1 MILADTSIWIDHFRR
16 GDNDLVKIIGN
27 DLLLCHPAV
36 IGELALGSL
45 RDRTTVLTFLR
56 AQRETIVA
64 THDEV
69 MTLIERHNVFSMGIG
84 YTDAHLLASVLL
96 DQRTSLWTRDKR
108 LKLAALKAGAALYEP
123 FHS

>member
-45 RDRTTVLTFLR
+45 RDRTAVLTFLR

-69 MTLIERHNVFSMGIG
+69 MTLIERHSVFSMGIG

>member
-45 RDRTTVLTFLR
+45 RDRTALLTFLR

>member
-45 RDRTTVLTFLR
+45 RDRTAVLTFLC
-56 AQRETIVA
+56 AQRESIVA

-69 MTLIERHNVFSMGIG
+69 MTFIERHSVFSMGIG

-96 DQRTSLWTRDKR
+96 DQRISLWTRDNR
-108 LKLAALKAGAALYEP
+108 LKLAARKAGAALYEP
-123 FHS
+123 FHN

>member
-16 GDNDLVKIIGN
+16 GDNELIKIIED
-27 DLLLCHPAV
+27 DLLLCHPAI

-45 RDRTTVLTFLR
+45 QDRAGVFAFFA
-56 AQRETIVA
+56 AQREALVA

-69 MTLIERHNVFSMGIG
+69 MTMIEQHGIFSMGIG

-96 DQRTSLWTRDKR
+96 DRRASLWTRDKR
-108 LKLAALKAGAALYEP
+108 LKAAAEKTNARLYAP
-123 FHS
+123 LHN

>member
-16 GDNDLVKIIGN
+16 GDNDLVKIIGS

-45 RDRTTVLTFLR
+45 RDRTAVLTFLR

>member
-1 MILADTSIWIDHFRR
+1 VILADTSIWIDHFRR

-45 RDRTTVLTFLR
+45 RDRTAVLTFLR

-69 MTLIERHNVFSMGIG
+69 MTLIERHSVFSMGIG

>member
-16 GDNDLVKIIGN
+16 GDNDLVKIISN

-45 RDRTTVLTFLR
+45 RDRTAVLTFLR
-56 AQRETIVA
+56 AQRGSIVA

-69 MTLIERHNVFSMGIG
+69 MTLIERHSVFSMGIG

-108 LKLAALKAGAALYEP
+108 LKLAALKAGAALYQP

>member
-1 MILADTSIWIDHFRR
+1 M
-16 GDNDLVKIIGN
+16 
-27 DLLLCHPAV
+27 
-36 IGELALGSL
+36 
-45 RDRTTVLTFLR
+45 LTFLR

-69 MTLIERHNVFSMGIG
+69 MTLIERHSVFSMGIG